1 MSQLFNVPV
10 YLSASLPIYLYVIC
24 AAVYT
29 FPCTFPYQRI
39 VGLLP

>member
-1 MSQLFNVPV
+1 MSWLLNVPV
-10 YLSASLPIYLYVIC
+10 YLSVSLPIYLYIIC

-29 FPCTFPYQRI
+29 FLYQRI